1 MKAFGVRMGLAPAA
15 VPSFIA
21 SPKGV
26 DLHDASSLKL
36 FKQINQCFTK
46 MVQIFFGITRKG

>member
-1 MKAFGVRMGLAPAA
+1 MGLAPAA